1 MITRRKGPNK
11 AFSFSNVASGQNGVN
26 RAPNKSFYG
35 KIIQTLEVVTMKKF
49 LLGTMIGLVLAM
61 DLYGIVNQYMIN
73 KLDNVDHIKETTTTV
88 YME

>member
-1 MITRRKGPNK
+1 
-11 AFSFSNVASGQNGVN
+11 
-26 RAPNKSFYG
+26 
-35 KIIQTLEVVTMKKF
+35 MKKF